1 MNYNTAKTITAE
13 GKDFEILFTPPHN
26 GISFSIHDLQFD
38 KTAKTLTIFLENPG
52 ESKVRGDIKIPH
64 DLLNGNMT
72 TIIDDVIRTDFRV
85 KQIPDYSWTT
95 FHINPENHTLQITG
109 TTAIPEFETLAS
121 LILVLSLVPVFLWA
135 KN

>member
-1 MNYNTAKTITAE
+1 
-13 GKDFEILFTPPHN
+13 
-26 GISFSIHDLQFD
+26 
-38 KTAKTLTIFLENPG
+38 
-52 ESKVRGDIKIPH
+52 
-64 DLLNGNMT
+64 MT

-95 FHINPENHTLQITG
+95 FHINPGNHTLQITG